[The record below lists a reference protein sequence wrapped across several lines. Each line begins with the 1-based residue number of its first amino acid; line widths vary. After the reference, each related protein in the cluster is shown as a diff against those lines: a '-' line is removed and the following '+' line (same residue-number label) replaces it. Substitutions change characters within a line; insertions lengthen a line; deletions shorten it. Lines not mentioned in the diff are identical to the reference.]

1 MHAVDVS
8 PMTDRFQI
16 GAAVR
21 SRSWDW
27 LFALR
32 KRLNVELQLVDDG
45 QSPLLTA
52 SGSRVDALLGEE
64 TSGASAGASAT
75 AGVRLAV
82 STAIRTRTPQSAA
95 GDRLQAVIV
104 PVTLDRVV
112 SGALVVARRT
122 SPEQPLESVRS
133 QLELVGF
140 WLTNAIEAHLQ
151 SPPAA
156 QNDLDR
162 VSALC
167 RLLADDSASRS
178 DRDIVSTF
186 IESLAVWHDLEACAY
201 VETDGEYVR
210 EVSLPGVDPTHT
222 PAAIPRAALPDLDDV
237 TRLARSD
244 FDRLGFSG
252 VSEVVLTHLGAGPG
266 SWLVAMT
273 GSIESDELQR
283 LSLYATLLD
292 QALARAAQTTM
303 ADVLATVSRLLLAD
317 SGNPEEQ
324 ARHAVGHLQTTL
336 AMTRAALTATTRT
349 GAPLLHVGPAFAAA
363 DLAAGSGAGKVVI
376 IRRDPQQYA
385 MALVA
390 EWPADHRV
398 TQREN
403 DVVETVAGLLESWV
417 RRLVRQ
423 STPAGDRRAS
433 SRGFDEALERFARDA
448 VQGGIPVTAVVIQ
461 FSDAAFRPDVT
472 QARVARLREHLRGTD
487 LVGRLSAGDVG
498 LLLQDTAA
506 AQAEVLMVRVLRL
519 LEREGVPPGQLSIG
533 MATRRPGDPVT
544 GALAEEAR
552 QRARYHASDH

>member
-1 MHAVDVS
+1 MGCRQNCRLSS
-8 PMTDRFQI
+8 PSLEIAGGT
-16 GAAVR
+16 AAGPGK
-21 SRSWDW
+21 S
-27 LFALR
+27 
-32 KRLNVELQLVDDG
+32 QLVDDG

-52 SGSRVDALLGEE
+52 SGGGIDALLAGEA
-64 TSGASAGASAT
+64 SGQPAGGSAK
-75 AGVRLAV
+75 AGLRLAV
-82 STAIRTRTPQSAA
+82 STAIRTRTPQAA
-95 GDRLQAVIV
+95 VADRLQTVIV

-122 SPEQPLESVRS
+122 SADQPESVRS

-156 QNDLDR
+156 QGDLDR

-167 RLLADDSASRS
+167 RLLDSAGPS

-186 IESLAVWHDLEACAY
+186 IESLAVWHDLEASGY
-201 VETDGEYVR
+201 VETDGEYAR
-210 EVSLPGVDPTHT
+210 EMSLPGADPTLT

-244 FDRLGFSG
+244 VDRLGFSG
-252 VSEVVLTHLGAGPG
+252 ASDVVLTHLGEGAG
-266 SWLVAMT
+266 SWLVAIT

-292 QALARAAQTTM
+292 QAVARAAQATM
-303 ADVLATVSRLLLAD
+303 ADVLATVSKLLITDA
-317 SGNPEEQ
+317 GNPEEQ
-324 ARHAVGHLQTTL
+324 ARQAVRHLQTTL

-403 DVVETVAGLLESWV
+403 DVVEAVAGLLESWV

-423 STPAGDRRAS
+423 SAHVGDRRAS
-433 SRGFDEALERFARDA
+433 SRGFDEVLERFARDA

-461 FSDAAFRPDVT
+461 FADAAFRPDVT
-472 QARVARLREHLRGTD
+472 QSRVARLREHLRGTD

-506 AQAEVLMVRVLRL
+506 AQAEALIARVLRL

>member
-1 MHAVDVS
+1 
-8 PMTDRFQI
+8 MTDRVQF

-52 SGSRVDALLGEE
+52 SGGGVDVPLSGEA
-64 TSGASAGASAT
+64 SGL
-75 AGVRLAV
+75 RLAI
-82 STAIRTRTPQSAA
+82 STAIRTRTPQPAA
-95 GDRLQAVIV
+95 VGRVQTVIV

-122 SPEQPLESVRS
+122 PPEQAVESVRS

-156 QNDLDR
+156 QGDLDR

-167 RLLADDSASRS
+167 RLLADDSAAHS
-178 DRDIVSTF
+178 DRDIVRTF
-186 IESLAVWHDLEACAY
+186 IEALAVWHDLEACGY
-201 VETDGEYVR
+201 VETDDEYVR
-210 EVSLPGVDPTHT
+210 EVSLPGADPSHT
-222 PAAIPRAALPDLDDV
+222 PAAIPRTALPELDEV
-237 TRLARSD
+237 VRLARSD
-244 FDRLGFSG
+244 SDRLGFSG
-252 VSEVVLTHLGAGPG
+252 ASDVVLAHLGTGPG
-266 SWLVAMT
+266 SWLVAIT
-273 GSIESDELQR
+273 GSVESDELQR
-283 LSLYATLLD
+283 LNLYVTLLD
-292 QALARAAQTTM
+292 QAVARATQATM
-303 ADVLATVSRLLLAD
+303 ADVLAKVSTLLLAD
-317 SGNPEEQ
+317 LGNPEEQ
-324 ARHAVGHLQTTL
+324 ARQAVGHVQTAL
-336 AMTRAALTATTRT
+336 AMSRAALTATSRT
-349 GAPLLHVGPAFAAA
+349 GAPLFHVGPAFAAA
-363 DLAAGSGAGKVVI
+363 DLAAGSGDGKIVI

-403 DVVETVAGLLESWV
+403 HVVEAVAGLFESWV

-423 STPAGDRRAS
+423 SAHAGDRRAS
-433 SRGFDEALERFARDA
+433 SRGFDEVLERFARDA
-448 VQGGIPVTAVVIQ
+448 VQGGIPVTAVVIA
-461 FSDAAFRPDVT
+461 FGDAAFRPEVT
-472 QARVARLREHLRGTD
+472 QARVARIREHLRGSD
-487 LVGRLSAGDVG
+487 LVGRLGAGDVG

-506 AQAEVLMVRVLRL
+506 AQAEALMARVRRV
-519 LEREGVPPGQLSIG
+519 LEREGVPPGQVSIG

-552 QRARYHASDH
+552 QRARYHAIDH

>member
-1 MHAVDVS
+1 
-8 PMTDRFQI
+8 MTDRFQF

-52 SGSRVDALLGEE
+52 SGGSVDALLSGE
-64 TSGASAGASAT
+64 GL
-75 AGVRLAV
+75 RLAV
-82 STAIRTRTPQSAA
+82 STALRTRTPQSAA
-95 GDRLQAVIV
+95 ADRMLTVIV

-122 SPEQPLESVRS
+122 SPEQPVENVRS

-156 QNDLDR
+156 QSDLDR

-167 RLLADDSASRS
+167 RLLADDSAGRS
-178 DRDIVSTF
+178 DRDIVGTF
-186 IESLAVWHDLEACAY
+186 IESVAVWHDLEAYGY
-201 VETDGEYVR
+201 VETDDEYVR
-210 EVSLPGVDPTHT
+210 ELSLPGVDPSHT

-237 TRLARSD
+237 ARLARSE

-252 VSEVVLTHLGAGPG
+252 ASDVVLTHLGAGPG
-266 SWLVAMT
+266 SWLVVIT
-273 GSIESDELQR
+273 GSLEADELQR
-283 LSLYATLLD
+283 LSLYTTLLD
-292 QALARAAQTTM
+292 QAVARATQATM
-303 ADVLATVSRLLLAD
+303 ADVLATVSTLLLD

-324 ARHAVGHLQTTL
+324 ARQAVRYVETAL

-403 DVVETVAGLLESWV
+403 NVVEAVAGLLESWV

-423 STPAGDRRAS
+423 STHIGDRRAS
-433 SRGFDEALERFARDA
+433 SRGFDEMLERLARDA

-461 FSDAAFRPDVT
+461 FADAAFRPDVT

-487 LVGRLSAGDVG
+487 LVGRLNAGDVG

-506 AQAEVLMVRVLRL
+506 AQAEALIARVLRL
-519 LEREGVPPGQLSIG
+519 LEREGVPAGQLSIG

-552 QRARYHASDH
+552 QRTRYHASDH

>member
-1 MHAVDVS
+1 
-8 PMTDRFQI
+8 MTDRVQF

-45 QSPLLTA
+45 LSPLLTA
-52 SGSRVDALLGEE
+52 SGGGVDVPLSGE
-64 TSGASAGASAT
+64 TSGL
-75 AGVRLAV
+75 RLAI
-82 STAIRTRTPQSAA
+82 STAIRTRTPQPAA
-95 GDRLQAVIV
+95 VGRVQTVIV

-122 SPEQPLESVRS
+122 SPEQAVESVRS

-156 QNDLDR
+156 QGDLDR

-167 RLLADDSASRS
+167 RLLADDAAHS
-178 DRDIVSTF
+178 DRDIVRTF
-186 IESLAVWHDLEACAY
+186 IESLAVWHDLEACGY
-201 VETDGEYVR
+201 VETDDEYVR
-210 EVSLPGVDPTHT
+210 EVSLPGADPSHT
-222 PAAIPRAALPDLDDV
+222 PAAIPRAALPELDDV
-237 TRLARSD
+237 VRLARSD

-252 VSEVVLTHLGAGPG
+252 ASDVVLAHLGTGPG
-266 SWLVAMT
+266 SWLVAIT
-273 GSIESDELQR
+273 GSVESDELQR
-283 LSLYATLLD
+283 LNLYVTLLD
-292 QALARAAQTTM
+292 QAVARATQATM
-303 ADVLATVSRLLLAD
+303 ADVLATVSMLLLAD

-324 ARHAVGHLQTTL
+324 ARQAVLHVQRAL
-336 AMTRAALTATTRT
+336 AMPSAALTATSRT

-363 DLAAGSGAGKVVI
+363 DLAAGSGDGKIVI

-403 DVVETVAGLLESWV
+403 HVVEAVAGLFESWV

-423 STPAGDRRAS
+423 SAHAGDRRAS
-433 SRGFDEALERFARDA
+433 SRGFDEVLERFARDA
-448 VQGGIPVTAVVIQ
+448 VQGGIPVTAVVIA
-461 FSDAAFRPDVT
+461 FGDAAFRPEVT
-472 QARVARLREHLRGTD
+472 QARVARIREHLRGSD
-487 LVGRLSAGDVG
+487 LVGRLGAGDVG

-506 AQAEVLMVRVLRL
+506 AQAEALMARVRRV
-519 LEREGVPPGQLSIG
+519 LEREGVPPGQVSIG

-552 QRARYHASDH
+552 QRARYHAIDH

>member
-1 MHAVDVS
+1 
-8 PMTDRFQI
+8 MTDRVQF

-52 SGSRVDALLGEE
+52 SGGGVDVPLSGEA
-64 TSGASAGASAT
+64 SGL
-75 AGVRLAV
+75 RLAI
-82 STAIRTRTPQSAA
+82 STAIRTRTPQPAA
-95 GDRLQAVIV
+95 VGRVQTVIV

-122 SPEQPLESVRS
+122 PPEQAVESVRS

-156 QNDLDR
+156 QGDLDR

-167 RLLADDSASRS
+167 RLLADDSAAHS
-178 DRDIVSTF
+178 DRDIVRTF
-186 IESLAVWHDLEACAY
+186 IESLAVWHDLEACGY
-201 VETDGEYVR
+201 VETDDEYVR
-210 EVSLPGVDPTHT
+210 EVSLPGADPSHT
-222 PAAIPRAALPDLDDV
+222 PAAIPRAALPEIDDV
-237 TRLARSD
+237 VRLVRSD
-244 FDRLGFSG
+244 FDRLGFS
-252 VSEVVLTHLGAGPG
+252 SASDVVLAHLGTGPG
-266 SWLVAMT
+266 SWLVAIA
-273 GSIESDELQR
+273 GSVESDELQR
-283 LSLYATLLD
+283 LNLYVTLLD
-292 QALARAAQTTM
+292 QAVARATQATM
-303 ADVLATVSRLLLAD
+303 ADVLATVSMLLLAD

-324 ARHAVGHLQTTL
+324 ARQAVLHVQRAL
-336 AMTRAALTATTRT
+336 AMPSAALTATSRT

-363 DLAAGSGAGKVVI
+363 DLAAGSGDGKIVI

-403 DVVETVAGLLESWV
+403 HVVEAVAGLFESWV

-423 STPAGDRRAS
+423 SAHAGDRRAS
-433 SRGFDEALERFARDA
+433 SRGFDEVLERFARDA
-448 VQGGIPVTAVVIQ
+448 VQGGIPVTAVVIA
-461 FSDAAFRPDVT
+461 FGDAAFRPEVT
-472 QARVARLREHLRGTD
+472 QARVARIREHLRGSD
-487 LVGRLSAGDVG
+487 LVGRLGAGDVG

-506 AQAEVLMVRVLRL
+506 AQAEALMARVRRV
-519 LEREGVPPGQLSIG
+519 LEREGVPPGQVSIG

-552 QRARYHASDH
+552 QRARYHAIDH

>member
-8 PMTDRFQI
+8 PMTDRFQF

-52 SGSRVDALLGEE
+52 SGGGVDPLLSGE
-64 TSGASAGASAT
+64 SL
-75 AGVRLAV
+75 RLAI

-95 GDRLQAVIV
+95 TDGKESRMQTVIV

-112 SGALVVARRT
+112 GGALVVARRT
-122 SPEQPLESVRS
+122 SPDQPVDSVRS

-156 QNDLDR
+156 QGDLDR

-167 RLLADDSASRS
+167 RLLADDSAGRS

-186 IESLAVWHDLEACAY
+186 IESLAVWHDLEAYGY
-201 VETDGEYVR
+201 VETDDEYVR
-210 EVSLPGVDPTHT
+210 ELSLPGADPSHT

-237 TRLARSD
+237 VRLARSD
-244 FDRLGFSG
+244 FDRLGFSAA
-252 VSEVVLTHLGAGPG
+252 SDVVLTHLGAGPG
-266 SWLVAMT
+266 SWLVVMT
-273 GSIESDELQR
+273 GSIEPDELQR
-283 LSLYATLLD
+283 LRLYTTLLD
-292 QALARAAQTTM
+292 QAVAGATQATM
-303 ADVLATVSRLLLAD
+303 ADVLATISTLLLAD
-317 SGNPEEQ
+317 SGHPEEQ
-324 ARHAVGHLQTTL
+324 ARQAVRHLQSAL

-363 DLAAGSGAGKVVI
+363 DLAAGSGAGRVVI

-390 EWPADHRV
+390 EWPTDHRV
-398 TQREN
+398 TQRERT
-403 DVVETVAGLLESWV
+403 VVEAVAGLLESWV

-423 STPAGDRRAS
+423 SAHIGDRRAS
-433 SRGFDEALERFARDA
+433 SRGFDEMLERLARDA

-461 FSDAAFRPDVT
+461 FADAAFRPDVT
-472 QARVARLREHLRGTD
+472 QARVTRLREHLRGTD
-487 LVGRLSAGDVG
+487 LVGRFSAGDVG

-506 AQAEVLMVRVLRL
+506 AQAEALIARVLRL
-519 LEREGVPPGQLSIG
+519 LEREGVPAGQLSIG

>member
-1 MHAVDVS
+1 MHAADVS
-8 PMTDRFQI
+8 PMTDRSQF

-45 QSPLLTA
+45 LSPLLTA
-52 SGSRVDALLGEE
+52 SGGWVDALLPEE
-64 TSGASAGASAT
+64 GL
-75 AGVRLAV
+75 RLAV
-82 STAIRTRTPQSAA
+82 STAIRTRTPQAA
-95 GDRLQAVIV
+95 ATDGSKESRMQTVIV

-112 SGALVVARRT
+112 SGALVVARRS
-122 SPEQPLESVRS
+122 SPQQSAESVRS

-156 QNDLDR
+156 QGDLDR

-167 RLLADDSASRS
+167 RLLADESAGRS
-178 DRDIVSTF
+178 DRDVVRTF
-186 IESLAVWHDLEACAY
+186 IESLAVWHDLEACGY
-201 VETDGEYVR
+201 VDTGDEYVR
-210 EVSLPGVDPTHT
+210 EVSLPGVDPSHT
-222 PAAIPRAALPDLDDV
+222 PAAIPRASLPDLDDV

-244 FDRLGFSG
+244 CERLGFSG
-252 VSEVVLTHLGAGPG
+252 ASEVVLTRLGEGPG
-266 SWLVAMT
+266 SWLVAIT
-273 GSIESDELQR
+273 GSVESDELQR
-283 LSLYATLLD
+283 LGLYVTLLD
-292 QALARAAQTTM
+292 QAVSRATQATM
-303 ADVLATVSRLLLAD
+303 ADVLATVSRILLAD
-317 SGNPEEQ
+317 SGDPEEQ
-324 ARHAVGHLQTTL
+324 ARQAVRYVQTAL

-349 GAPLLHVGPAFAAA
+349 GAPLLHIGPAFAAA

-390 EWPADHRV
+390 EWAAEHRV

-403 DVVETVAGLLESWV
+403 DVVEVVAGLLESWV
-417 RRLVRQ
+417 SRLVRQ
-423 STPAGDRRAS
+423 SAHIGDRRTS
-433 SRGFDEALERFARDA
+433 SRGFDEVLERFARDA

-461 FSDAAFRPDVT
+461 FADAAFRPEVT
-472 QARVARLREHLRGTD
+472 QARVARLREHLRGSD
-487 LVGRLSAGDVG
+487 LVGRLNAGDVG

-506 AQAEVLMVRVLRL
+506 AQAEALIARVLRL
-519 LEREGVPPGQLSIG
+519 LEREGVPAGQLSIG
-533 MATRRPGDPVT
+533 MATRRPGEPIT

-552 QRARYHASDH
+552 QRARYHAGDH

>member
-8 PMTDRFQI
+8 PMTDRFQF

-52 SGSRVDALLGEE
+52 SGGSVDALLSGE
-64 TSGASAGASAT
+64 GL
-75 AGVRLAV
+75 RLAV
-82 STAIRTRTPQSAA
+82 STALRTRTPQSAA
-95 GDRLQAVIV
+95 ADRMLTVIV

-122 SPEQPLESVRS
+122 SPEQPVENVRS

-156 QNDLDR
+156 QSDLDR

-167 RLLADDSASRS
+167 RLLADDSAGRS
-178 DRDIVSTF
+178 DRDIVGTF
-186 IESLAVWHDLEACAY
+186 IESVAVWHDLEAYGY
-201 VETDGEYVR
+201 VETDDEYVR
-210 EVSLPGVDPTHT
+210 ELSLPGVDPSHT

-237 TRLARSD
+237 ARLARSE

-252 VSEVVLTHLGAGPG
+252 ASDVVLTHLGAGPG
-266 SWLVAMT
+266 SWLVVIT
-273 GSIESDELQR
+273 GSLEADELQR
-283 LSLYATLLD
+283 LSLYTTLLD
-292 QALARAAQTTM
+292 QAVARATQATM
-303 ADVLATVSRLLLAD
+303 ADVLATVSTLLLD

-324 ARHAVGHLQTTL
+324 ARQAVRYVETAL

-403 DVVETVAGLLESWV
+403 NVVEAVAGLLESWV

-423 STPAGDRRAS
+423 STHIGDRRAS
-433 SRGFDEALERFARDA
+433 SRGFDEMLERLARDA

-461 FSDAAFRPDVT
+461 FADAAFRPDVT

-487 LVGRLSAGDVG
+487 LVGRLNAGDVG

-506 AQAEVLMVRVLRL
+506 AQAEALIARVLRL
-519 LEREGVPPGQLSIG
+519 LEREGVPAGQLSIG

-552 QRARYHASDH
+552 QRTRYHASDH

>member
-8 PMTDRFQI
+8 PMTDRFQF

-52 SGSRVDALLGEE
+52 SGGSVDALLSGE
-64 TSGASAGASAT
+64 GL
-75 AGVRLAV
+75 RLAV
-82 STAIRTRTPQSAA
+82 STALRTRTPQSAA
-95 GDRLQAVIV
+95 ADRMLTVIV

-122 SPEQPLESVRS
+122 SPEQPVENVRS

-156 QNDLDR
+156 QSDLDR

-167 RLLADDSASRS
+167 RLLADDSAGRS
-178 DRDIVSTF
+178 DRDIVGTF
-186 IESLAVWHDLEACAY
+186 IESLAVWHDLEAYGY
-201 VETDGEYVR
+201 VETDDEYVR
-210 EVSLPGVDPTHT
+210 ELSLPGVDPSHT

-237 TRLARSD
+237 ARLARSE

-252 VSEVVLTHLGAGPG
+252 ASDVVLTHLGAGPG
-266 SWLVAMT
+266 SWLVVIT

-283 LSLYATLLD
+283 LSLYTTLLD
-292 QALARAAQTTM
+292 QAVARATQATM
-303 ADVLATVSRLLLAD
+303 ADVLATVSTLLLAD

-324 ARHAVGHLQTTL
+324 ARQAVRYVETAL

-403 DVVETVAGLLESWV
+403 NVVEAVAGLLESWV

-423 STPAGDRRAS
+423 STHIGDRRAS
-433 SRGFDEALERFARDA
+433 SRGFDEMLERLARDA

-461 FSDAAFRPDVT
+461 FADAAFRPDVT

-487 LVGRLSAGDVG
+487 LVGRLNAGDVG

-506 AQAEVLMVRVLRL
+506 AQAEALIARVLRL
-519 LEREGVPPGQLSIG
+519 LEREGVPAGQLSIG

-552 QRARYHASDH
+552 QRTRYHASDH

>member
-1 MHAVDVS
+1 
-8 PMTDRFQI
+8 MTDRFQL

-52 SGSRVDALLGEE
+52 SGSGVDALLGEE
-64 TSGASAGASAT
+64 TPGVPGASAT
-75 AGVRLAV
+75 TGVRLAV

-95 GDRLQAVIV
+95 ADRLQTVIV

-222 PAAIPRAALPDLDDV
+222 PAAIPRTALPDLDDV

-244 FDRLGFSG
+244 FDRLGFFAA
-252 VSEVVLTHLGAGPG
+252 SEVVLTHLGSGPG

-273 GSIESDELQR
+273 GSIEADELQR

-317 SGNPEEQ
+317 AGNPEEQ
-324 ARHAVGHLQTTL
+324 ARQAVRHLQTAL

-349 GAPLLHVGPAFAAA
+349 GAPLLHVGPAFSAA

-423 STPAGDRRAS
+423 SVHTGDRRAS

-461 FSDAAFRPDVT
+461 FADAAFRPDVT
-472 QARVARLREHLRGTD
+472 QTRVARLREHLRGTD

>member
-8 PMTDRFQI
+8 PMTDRFQF

-52 SGSRVDALLGEE
+52 SGGSVDALLSGE
-64 TSGASAGASAT
+64 GL
-75 AGVRLAV
+75 RLAV
-82 STAIRTRTPQSAA
+82 STALRTRTPQSAA
-95 GDRLQAVIV
+95 ADRMLTVIV

-122 SPEQPLESVRS
+122 SPEQPVENVRS

-156 QNDLDR
+156 QSDLDR

-167 RLLADDSASRS
+167 RLLADDSAGRS
-178 DRDIVSTF
+178 DRDIVGTF
-186 IESLAVWHDLEACAY
+186 IESVAVWHDLEAYGY
-201 VETDGEYVR
+201 VETDDEYVR
-210 EVSLPGVDPTHT
+210 ELSLPGVDPSHT

-237 TRLARSD
+237 ARLARSE

-252 VSEVVLTHLGAGPG
+252 ASDVVLTHLGAGPG
-266 SWLVAMT
+266 SWLVVIT
-273 GSIESDELQR
+273 GSLESDELQR
-283 LSLYATLLD
+283 LSLYTTLLD
-292 QALARAAQTTM
+292 QAVARATQATM
-303 ADVLATVSRLLLAD
+303 ADVLATVSTLLLD

-324 ARHAVGHLQTTL
+324 ARQAVRYVETAL

-403 DVVETVAGLLESWV
+403 NVVEAVAGLLESWV

-423 STPAGDRRAS
+423 STHIGDRRAS
-433 SRGFDEALERFARDA
+433 SRGFDEMLERLARDA

-461 FSDAAFRPDVT
+461 FADAAFRPDVT

-487 LVGRLSAGDVG
+487 LVGRLNAGDVG

-506 AQAEVLMVRVLRL
+506 AQAEALIARVLRL
-519 LEREGVPPGQLSIG
+519 LEREGVPAGQLSIG

-552 QRARYHASDH
+552 QRTRYHASDH